1 MTATSVPFDVNTW
14 VLTNNTPGNTALPSA
29 VCQMPTRFAYLPSL
43 GYAVP
48 RVSTPNVG
56 ATDTAAQT
64 ATQNNLVM
72 STGRINT
79 RYTNSNCR

>member
-1 MTATSVPFDVNTW
+1 MTASSIPFDANTW
-14 VLTNNTPGNTALPSA
+14 ILNSNTAGSAAVPTA

-48 RVSTPNVG
+48 RISNPNVG

-64 ATQNNLVM
+64 ATQNNMVM
-72 STGRINT
+72 STGRMNT
-79 RYTNSNCR
+79 RYSNCR